1 MEVNPANASNPV
13 ASMQNISFFPAEK
26 EILFSM
32 NMYLDIYLNK
42 LPDCDQ
48 DLSGIYLNIGQTY
61 QGQGQ
66 HDQTLETFQYVL
78 NKALQLR
85 QSQYKL
91 MSTLYCSIE
100 EILCYQEKFDE
111 ALKNYNVSL
120 KIRLENF
127 SSIDP
132 SIAETNIGIG
142 EVYEFMEDFN
152 QAFIHY
158 EKVLEIQQRSLL
170 SGKNALQIQEKF
182 LSKDSLELE
191 FTNKLLGDAL
201 KLMKDDPRA
210 LSYYQ
215 KAIESEQK
223 AIPSDYLSIHE
234 IYYETVKTLDHLQ
247 RYKEAIE
254 YAEQTYHTRCDT
266 LGSQHPNVTEIQEYV
281 DKLKKKN

>member
-1 MEVNPANASNPV
+1 MENGDYSNA
-13 ASMQNISFFPAEK
+13 
-26 EILFSM
+26 LFHLQK
-32 NMYLDIYLNK
+32 YLDVYLNK

-111 ALKNYNVSL
+111 ALKNYNLSL

-127 SSIDP
+127 SPIDP

-170 SGKNALQIQEKF
+170 SG
-182 LSKDSLELE
+182 SLELVFTYNQIE
-191 FTNKLLGDAL
+191 LELTNKLLGDAL

-210 LSYYQ
+210 LSCYQ

-234 IYYETVKTLDHLQ
+234 IYYETAKTLDHLQ